1 MKYIFILSFTLFFT
15 GISFSQQGKQ
25 LPKYLR
31 EANKAFDAKNYFDAI
46 TKCQDAFK
54 KLGTKGSIK
63 DKGNMALRSLK
74 VIEA

>member
-1 MKYIFILSFTLFFT
+1 MKHIFILSFALLTS

-25 LPKYLR
+25 EPKYLR
-31 EANKAFDAKNYFDAI
+31 EANKSFEAKKYFEAS

-63 DKGNMALRSLK
+63 DKGVGN
-74 VIEA
+74 